1 MNYIKAIAE
10 VRSIS
15 VAAENLGISQP
26 ALSAHLKKKEKEI
39 GAEIFDRSK
48 KPIQLTEAGKAYLEY
63 IQKCNALENE
73 FQQKVADLEGLKS
86 GKLTIGGA
94 SFFNSAYLPKT
105 IKVFQEKYPGI
116 QLEIV
121 DDKVPELVNAAW
133 RGDID
138 LFITP
143 IKEDEERFHFEELAE
158 ETIYLAVPADWD
170 INRRLKAKA
179 VREGEKPKPLNESE
193 FQDLCKYPFILLSK
207 SQDIGKKAEELFALF
222 HCRPTKV
229 IRAEQTITTLALS
242 ASGVGIS
249 LISRQSILTSQ
260 FSKSPILY
268 LADEKICKRKLYI
281 AYPRNKYLSKAAC
294 EFICLLRDTIS

>member
-1 MNYIKAIAE
+1 MDYIKAIAE

-39 GAEIFDRSK
+39 GTEIFDRSK

-94 SFFNSAYLPKT
+94 SFFNSAYLPNA

-133 RGDID
+133 RGGIDI
-138 LFITP
+138 FITP

-158 ETIYLAVPADWD
+158 ETIYLAVPSNWD
-170 INRRLKAKA
+170 INKKLRAKA
-179 VREGEKPKPLNESE
+179 VKEGKASEPLNERE
-193 FQDLCKYPFILLSK
+193 FRELCEYPFILLSK
-207 SQDIGKKAEELFALF
+207 SQDIGKKAEELFQQF
-222 HCRPTKV
+222 RCRPEKV
-229 IRAEQTITTLALS
+229 IKAEQTMTTLALS
-242 ASGVGIS
+242 VSGVGIS
-249 LISRQSILTSQ
+249 LISQRSILNSRL
-260 FSKSPILY
+260 PEDPMLY
-268 LADEKICKRKLYI
+268 LADEEICKRKIYI
-281 AYPRNKYLSKAAC
+281 AYPKNKYLSKAASI
-294 EFICLLRDTIS
+294 FIDLLKEIG